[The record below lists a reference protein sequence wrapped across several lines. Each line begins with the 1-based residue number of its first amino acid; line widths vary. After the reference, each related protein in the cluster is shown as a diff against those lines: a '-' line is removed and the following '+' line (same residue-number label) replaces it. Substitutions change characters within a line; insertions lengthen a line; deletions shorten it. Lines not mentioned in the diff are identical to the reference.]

1 MLLSDV
7 CLMSIRYMASAS
19 SASLVDMYIRHRSL
33 QFHNMVVLGGG
44 HTLGI
49 LRFAVSFL
57 QQVKLEKKA
66 LFWRENLK
74 RGTAEFGAEQSID

>member
-57 QQVKLEKKA
+57 QVVEKSSFLAGK
-66 LFWRENLK
+66 FEK
-74 RGTAEFGAEQSID
+74 RNRGIWSRAID

>member
-7 CLMSIRYMASAS
+7 CLMSIRYMA

-33 QFHNMVVLGGG
+33 QFHNMAILLGAG

-49 LRFAVSFL
+49 LRLKGSLYNVIHPRLDLVNIVVRPLLFT
-57 QQVKLEKKA
+57 KLSLDKE
-66 LFWRENLK
+66 
-74 RGTAEFGAEQSID
+74 